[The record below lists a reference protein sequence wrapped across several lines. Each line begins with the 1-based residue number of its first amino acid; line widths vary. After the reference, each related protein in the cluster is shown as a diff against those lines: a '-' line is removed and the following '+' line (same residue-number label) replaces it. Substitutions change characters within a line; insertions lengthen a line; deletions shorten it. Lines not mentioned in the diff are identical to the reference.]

1 MVLIL
6 CYDVLQNI
14 IKGVITMFFNKLPEL
29 KYLLKNTSEKKRIDL
44 AKIKV
49 TFKKFIEPLNT
60 GNVWGV
66 LFWDLS

>member
-1 MVLIL
+1 
-6 CYDVLQNI
+6 
-14 IKGVITMFFNKLPEL
+14 MFFNKLPEL